1 MELDPGRGMRNRLA
15 AALLAGLLMGA
26 CASGTPDIA
35 TLTSNS
41 DQAIWDA
48 GQKALQG
55 KQWENARQLFRR
67 IVDGFPNSQHGP
79 GARLGVAET
88 YVKEGG
94 STNDLLAVAAYREF
108 LTLFPSHPKS
118 DFAQFEIGEAY
129 FRRRNGPDRDQ
140 TDTREALTEYQR
152 LLDLYPSSTYGEK
165 ARERITE
172 ARQSLARSEFL
183 AGYFYQRT
191 REACRSAIAR
201 YEVVLRDYPDYR
213 GTDEVLYRLGECLL
227 QAGRQSEALPHL
239 SRVVQEYGQGEWAG
253 PAREL
258 MAAAPALA
266 PPAPPAAT
274 PAPVTPDT
282 SATPVP
288 PQNPGTTATPP
299 SPRPRP

>member
-1 MELDPGRGMRNRLA
+1 MAVDPGTGVRRLLA
-15 AALLAGLLMGA
+15 AAACLAVAA
-26 CASGTPDIA
+26 CASSTPDIA

-41 DQAIWDA
+41 DRTIWEA
-48 GQKALQG
+48 GQKALEG

-67 IVDGFPNSQHGP
+67 IVDGFPNSEHGP
-79 GARLGVAET
+79 GARLAIAES
-88 YVKEGG
+88 YVREGG

-140 TDTREALTEYQR
+140 TDTREALAEYQR
-152 LLDLYPSSTYGEK
+152 LLDLYPGSPHGEK

-172 ARQSLARSEFL
+172 TRQSLARAEFL

-191 REACRSAIAR
+191 REACRSAILR

-213 GTDEVLYRLGECLL
+213 GLDEVLFRLGECLI
-227 QAGRQSEALPHL
+227 QTGRGPEALPHL
-239 SRVVQEYGQGEWAG
+239 NRVVQEYPQGEWAG

-258 MAAAPALA
+258 LAAAP
-266 PPAPPAAT
+266 PVPPPAASAVT
-274 PAPVTPDT
+274 PGTAPAPEP
-282 SATPVP
+282 A
-288 PQNPGTTATPP
+288 QNPPASP
-299 SPRPRP
+299 SPRPAP